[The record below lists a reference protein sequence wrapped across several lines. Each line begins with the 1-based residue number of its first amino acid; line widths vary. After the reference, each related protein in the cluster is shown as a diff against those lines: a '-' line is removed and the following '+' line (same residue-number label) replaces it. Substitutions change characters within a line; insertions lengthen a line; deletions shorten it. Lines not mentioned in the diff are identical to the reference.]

1 MWSCTVLLEVLF
13 IALKTN
19 IQSLTPYKATCDL
32 APAYLLVLSQPLAV
46 QLLPYRPCS
55 RLPDGLLNP
64 QAGLPLAPELLVM
77 LFLLHSM
84 LFPYIWL
91 ISISFQILAS
101 VRKTFLSET
110 PLQSSVR
117 LCTPSVYS
125 HKPWMGSV
133 VALFTLDCWTSNV
146 GHTQPCLPAL
156 A

>member
-13 IALKTN
+13 TALKTN

-91 ISISFQILAS
+91 ISVSFQILAS

-110 PLQSSVR
+110 PLQPSVR

-133 VALFTLDCWTSNV
+133 VALFTLDCWTSKV